1 MEPII
6 LASSSPR
13 RQDILRKL
21 NVPFR
26 VVVPSFKEVLPPDI
40 SVEDASEY
48 FASKKVESVVK
59 QCSANQTVPWVLG
72 ADTSVIYEGKL
83 FGKPSGRDEAEQFLR
98 TFSGKTHQVIT
109 AIAVFNGELNYF
121 DTRVSRNDVTFKEL
135 TDEEI
140 EWYLNTGEWH
150 GVAGGYRIQ
159 ENAEMFI
166 TEIKGSVSS
175 ITGLP
180 IFEFYDIMH
189 EQGYSL
195 LE

>member
-13 RQDILRKL
+13 RQEILKKL

-26 VVVPSFKEVLPPDI
+26 VVVPSFEEIKPDDI
-40 SVEDASEY
+40 PIEEAPEY
-48 FASKKVESVVK
+48 FAAKKVESVVK
-59 QCSANQTVPWVLG
+59 QYSNEQNVTWVLG
-72 ADTSVIYEGKL
+72 ADTSIIYGGKMY
-83 FGKPSGRDEAEQFLR
+83 GKPADREEAERFLR
-98 TFSGKTHQVIT
+98 TFSGHTHKVIT
-109 AIAVFNGELNYF
+109 AIAVFNGSINYLS
-121 DTRVSRNDVTFKEL
+121 TRVSVNEVTFKTL

-140 EWYLNTGEWH
+140 EWYLNTGDWH

-159 ENAEMFI
+159 ENAELFI
-166 TEIKGSVSS
+166 KKIKGSVSS
-175 ITGLP
+175 IIGLP
-180 IFEFYDIMH
+180 IFEFYEIMR